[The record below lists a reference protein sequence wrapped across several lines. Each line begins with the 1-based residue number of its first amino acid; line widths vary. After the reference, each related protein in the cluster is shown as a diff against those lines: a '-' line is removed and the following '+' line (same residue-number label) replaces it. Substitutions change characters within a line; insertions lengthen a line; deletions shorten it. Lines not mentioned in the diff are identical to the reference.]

1 MSVTLTFVIARFLLC
16 FYVCFFFR
24 QHRNVITGEGLRAYL
39 SKDHSSHRV
48 EDGACDS
55 YAYYKD
61 RVISGKEMGQNY
73 RSTAQLQW
81 TAHKYTPNAL
91 PKKWKWTQ

>member
-1 MSVTLTFVIARFLLC
+1 
-16 FYVCFFFR
+16 
-24 QHRNVITGEGLRAYL
+24 VITGEGLRAYL